1 MVEEIIGLSMFGS
14 LCDFFQRLFWSKSSR
29 EGKEAEESGKKGRRE
44 SKEGK
49 QEGWMEGEKNE
60 GWVSSPAVLFYQRTG
75 RFPVPCRV

>member
-49 QEGWMEGEKNE
+49 QEGWMEGGGGDIKGGGDQEF
-60 GWVSSPAVLFYQRTG
+60 VS
-75 RFPVPCRV
+75 